1 LELYKI
7 FYFVKTNIFYLVG
20 IILKKLVYILYMST
34 VRANIYSL
42 TSGADIGTIFAPYTN
57 SQAVSTGMYAI
68 NGSNLVDLN
77 TMFQKYTGAN
87 GTAEAT
93 GLYSL
98 SGGVYFDL
106 NTRFEKYGVAATI
119 SLTSYSGAYTSTTN
133 GPYTA
138 ITLTTGGTIKFNI
151 TSGTSITLNYIMIGG
166 GGGGGSGGFIG
177 ASANACGGSGGG
189 GGQIVVGTTTITKAT
204 NYTVVIGN
212 GGAATANMSQTSR
225 AGFAG
230 NAGVATTF
238 NGISAA
244 GGNRGN
250 GGVHAGSV
258 PGIIGATGKTFNS
271 TSYGAGGWGLGGST
285 TPSNPRAGGDGY
297 TISYA
302 NSLSVT
308 LGGGGGGGTYAGY
321 YLSWYSTNT
330 NMGDFAG
337 GLPGGITGQSNGGGY
352 GDGSSGSSN
361 QTDPV
366 TGTFMRGAQVGKP
379 NTGSGGGGGCS
390 NGGINYTNSPGR
402 GGGTGVVI
410 LWW

>member
-1 LELYKI
+1 
-7 FYFVKTNIFYLVG
+7 
-20 IILKKLVYILYMST
+20 MST

-42 TSGADIGTIFAPYTN
+42 TSGADIGTLFNPYTGTA
-57 SQAVSTGMYAI
+57 AVATGIYTI
-68 NGSNLVDLN
+68 SGGNYVDLN
-77 TMFQKYTGAN
+77 TRFAKYTGAN

-93 GLYSL
+93 GIFCL

-106 NTRFEKYGVAATI
+106 NTRFEKYAIASATI
-119 SLTSYSGAYTSTTN
+119 SLSSYTGAYTSMTD

-138 ITLTTGGTIKFNI
+138 ITLTTGGTINFNI

-166 GGGGGSGGFIG
+166 GGGGGAGGWIG
-177 ASANACGGSGGG
+177 ASANACGGTGGG
-189 GGQIVVGTTTITKAT
+189 GGQIVAGTTTITKAT

-212 GGAATANMSQTSR
+212 GGAATANMSQTGR
-225 AGFAG
+225 NGFAG
-230 NAGVATTF
+230 NNGVATTF

-244 GGNRGN
+244 GGSGGN
-250 GGVHAGSV
+250 GGVYSSTV
-258 PGIIGATGKTFNS
+258 PGIAAPAAKTYNS
-271 TSYGAGGWGLGGST
+271 TSYGRGGWGLGGST
-285 TPSNPRAGGDGY
+285 TPSNPRAGGVGY

-330 NMGDFAG
+330 NMGDFSGGNPNGNGWGAG
-337 GLPGGITGQSNGGGY
+337 C
-352 GDGSSGSSN
+352 SGSSN

-366 TGTFMRGAQVGKP
+366 TGTFIKGAEPGKP
-379 NTGSGGGGGCS
+379 NTGSGGGGGGS
-390 NGGINYTNSPGR
+390 NGGINYTGSPGR

>member
-1 LELYKI
+1 
-7 FYFVKTNIFYLVG
+7 
-20 IILKKLVYILYMST
+20 MST
-34 VRANIYSL
+34 VRANIYSK
-42 TSGADIGTIFAPYTN
+42 TSGADIGTLFNPYTT
-57 SQAVSTGMYAI
+57 SQAVSTGIYTI
-68 NGSNLVDLN
+68 SGSNYVDLN
-77 TMFQKYTGAN
+77 TRFQKYTGAN

-93 GLYSL
+93 GIFCL

-119 SLTSYSGAYTSTTN
+119 SLTSYSGAYTTATD
-133 GPYTA
+133 GQYTA
-138 ITLTTGGTIKFNI
+138 ITLTTGGTINFNN

-166 GGGGGSGGFIG
+166 GGGGGAGGWIG

-212 GGAATANMSQTSR
+212 GGAATANMSQTGR
-225 AGFAG
+225 NGFAG
-230 NAGVATTF
+230 NNGAATTF
-238 NGISAA
+238 NGITAA
-244 GGNRGN
+244 GGTGGN
-250 GGVHAGSV
+250 GGIYCSVAVGIAGAV
-258 PGIIGATGKTFNS
+258 GKTINS
-271 TSYGAGGWGLGGST
+271 TSYGAGGWGLGGTT
-285 TPSNPRAGGDGY
+285 TPSNPRKGSDGY

-330 NMGDFAG
+330 NMGNFSG
-337 GLPGGITGQSNGGGY
+337 GLPNGNGWGA
-352 GDGSSGSSN
+352 GCSGSNN

-366 TGTFMRGAQVGKP
+366 TGTFIKGAELGKP
-379 NTGSGGGGGCS
+379 NTGSGGGGGGS
-390 NGGINYTNSPGR
+390 NGGINYTGSPGR
-402 GGGTGVVI
+402 AGGTGVVI